1 MVESVFAKYT
11 PKVYKHVWTATL
23 VVDELHGGTPTDRN
37 QIRGWI
43 KKNLGEKNPD
53 KLSDMVAETMVEL
66 GLSEDEAI
74 EKVAGTVGRSAFKR
88 SESGELFIEGRQVK
102 ACLKEAA
109 SVAVQAKT
117 LKQEG
122 WGKTGKHLTNFFN
135 EHFFVLEDR
144 IGLGVTEPSGVH
156 ERFVQTPRFG
166 SAYKSEEFVS
176 DAKVTLT
183 VASDFVWPKD
193 FWPIVWTV
201 AEKIGLGASRS
212 MGFGQFKVVDWT
224 KQ

>member
-102 ACLKEAA
+102 ARVGLAHN
-109 SVAVQAKT
+109 
-117 LKQEG
+117 G
-122 WGKTGKHLTNFFN
+122 GGN
-135 EHFFVLEDR
+135 
-144 IGLGVTEPSGVH
+144 IG
-156 ERFVQTPRFG
+156 
-166 SAYKSEEFVS
+166 S
-176 DAKVTLT
+176 DAAAMCVTILKT
-183 VASDFVWPKD
+183 
-193 FWPIVWTV
+193 
-201 AEKIGLGASRS
+201 
-212 MGFGQFKVVDWT
+212 
-224 KQ
+224 